1 MISAQIVFVLWTYRE
16 KNEQDKIENQR
27 FDTNIKYFEQ
37 IQERLKDIVPLN
49 DEKESSPEIH
59 LKVAAILQLADFIQ
73 GRYGE
78 NLRRPA
84 FQLLLSVW
92 ETYVRPSYEKQTKEY
107 HDDHDKNVSYRSV
120 LVNDRLMQTL
130 NLALMKG
137 LTDKNLAASEPK
149 TATFKGFE
157 YDLSGLFLVGL
168 HTTFTPDTQLI
179 FKDIKLFNPNFDFS
193 LLKNVQFTG
202 VHLSSINF
210 SRVWFDET
218 CFKNCHLES
227 ISFCKCLYSNTNF
240 KNNVMYGISLEID
253 DKTIQES
260 IRFKAVLHN
269 IRYLQTNQGKQLFF
283 INNLLIINEK
293 NNLHREQN
301 RNLFDLLKQ
310 NTEDKNYLLLNLNNK
325 CSSYFEKIDTLI
337 IYKINSFD
345 DIYENMK
352 YIDSYNIGYSIK
364 KLTKQGIIQ
373 KIP

>member
-1 MISAQIVFVLWTYRE
+1 MEYQKHLLWELKRLKLWVTKNQIWTIFICFILYVFTILVLFFAKSGLSHFKFFDVFIFIIIYSPWFFMIIWMINSIFVGINEMWFETKRFIVLIATMSGLAIGYSLIKFFPDWVMNLQSVSELGINLQKSKIELKETSLLTLISAPIVFVLWTYRE

-149 TATFKGFE
+149 KATFKGFE

-168 HTTFTPDTQLI
+168 HTTFAPDTQLI
-179 FKDIKLFNPNFDFS
+179 FKEVN
-193 LLKNVQFTG
+193 
-202 VHLSSINF
+202 
-210 SRVWFDET
+210 
-218 CFKNCHLES
+218 
-227 ISFCKCLYSNTNF
+227 
-240 KNNVMYGISLEID
+240 
-253 DKTIQES
+253 
-260 IRFKAVLHN
+260 
-269 IRYLQTNQGKQLFF
+269 
-283 INNLLIINEK
+283 
-293 NNLHREQN
+293 
-301 RNLFDLLKQ
+301 
-310 NTEDKNYLLLNLNNK
+310 
-325 CSSYFEKIDTLI
+325 
-337 IYKINSFD
+337 
-345 DIYENMK
+345 
-352 YIDSYNIGYSIK
+352 
-364 KLTKQGIIQ
+364 
-373 KIP
+373 